1 MIDNKLMGVI
11 LAAGKGRRIYPF
23 SEKWPKSLLPVGNK
37 SLLEF
42 QIHMMRKIGI
52 RQVLVVIGHY
62 GFEIV
67 KSLGNGNSL
76 GVSIEYVDQKEALG
90 IAHALGQLE
99 PHIDRSFVLFLGD
112 IYFVT
117 TDLNPML
124 EAFSQ
129 EDVHAVLAT
138 KVEENPEAIKRNFA
152 VIENQDGRVTRVIE
166 KPRYTINNLKGC
178 GLYVFDLHIFD
189 AIRRTPRTALRD
201 EYEIT
206 EAIQVLINDGFGV
219 RTANVIAEDINITFP
234 HDLLRA
240 NLVELKRQGK
250 ECLVGKDVSV
260 PNLNRVHHSV
270 IGDRVTVKRDIGIS
284 HSVIFAQT
292 LVGVESNLER
302 TIVTPE
308 RIIYCPE

>member
-1 MIDNKLMGVI
+1 M
-11 LAAGKGRRIYPF
+11 
-23 SEKWPKSLLPVGNK
+23 
-37 SLLEF
+37 
-42 QIHMMRKIGI
+42 
-52 RQVLVVIGHY
+52 VVIGHY

-76 GVSIEYVDQKEALG
+76 GIKIEYVDQKEALG

-99 PHIDRSFVLFLGD
+99 SQIDRPFVLFLGD
-112 IYFVT
+112 IYFVSQ
-117 TDLNPML
+117 DLHLMIEEFNR
-124 EAFSQ
+124 

-138 KVEENPEAIKRNFA
+138 KVEEDPEAIKRNFA
-152 VIENQDGRVTRVIE
+152 VVENEEGWVRRVIE
-166 KPRYTINNLKGC
+166 KPRYIINNLKGC
-178 GLYVFDLHIFD
+178 GLYIFDLYIFD

-219 RTANVIAEDINITFP
+219 RTASVIAEDINITFP

-240 NLVELKRQGK
+240 NLLELKHQGK
-250 ECLVGKDVSV
+250 ERIVGENVQIA
-260 PNLNRVHHSV
+260 NLGRVQNAV
-270 IGDRVTVKRDIGIS
+270 IGDNVVVKHDIGIYD
-284 HSVIFAQT
+284 SVIFAQASLDT
-292 LVGVESNLER
+292 ESNLER

>member
-1 MIDNKLMGVI
+1 MIDNRLMGVI

-23 SEKWPKSLLPVGNK
+23 SEKWPKSLLPVCNM
-37 SLLEF
+37 SILEF
-42 QIHMMRKIGI
+42 QITMMKKIGI
-52 RQVLVVIGHY
+52 RKVLVVIGHY

-67 KSLGNGNSL
+67 NALGNGSSM
-76 GVSIEYVDQKEALG
+76 GVDIHYVDQKESLG

-99 PHIDRSFVLFLGD
+99 HNIDRPFVLFLGD
-112 IYFVT
+112 IYFIAD
-117 TDLNPML
+117 DLLPMI
-124 EAFSQ
+124 EIFAR
-129 EDVHAVLAT
+129 EEVHAVLAT
-138 KVEENPEAIKRNFA
+138 KVETSQEEIKRNFA
-152 VIENQDGRVTRVIE
+152 VIENEGGWVTRVIE
-166 KPRYTINNLKGC
+166 KPRYIVNNLKGC

-219 RTANVIAEDINITFP
+219 RTANVITDDINITFP

-250 ECLVGKDVSV
+250 QRIIGENVSI
-260 PNLNRVHHSV
+260 PNLERVHNAV
-270 IGDRVTVKRDIGIS
+270 IGGHVVVKHDIEIF
-284 HSVIFAQT
+284 HSVIFPHT
-292 LVGVESNLER
+292 SVTTESSLER

-308 RIIYCPE
+308 RIISCPE